1 MQIPLRQGR
10 WIADSDTATSMPVV
24 VVNQALADRFFPS
37 GAAVG
42 SRIRLGP
49 NPKAPW
55 RTIVGIIGN
64 VRHDGPERDAGP
76 EAFNALAQ
84 DPIEGFLV
92 VRADLDRGA
101 LVSAVRATAASIDP
115 SVVISRVRWLDAL
128 MDEHLAPRRL
138 SMLLVEGFAAVAL
151 GLALLGIYGVVSY
164 TVAQR
169 VPEIGVRIALGA
181 APPAIHRMVL
191 GDGLRLAIPGLVV
204 GIAIALAVARLAR
217 SVLFDV
223 SPADPAVFTAVV
235 ALMLVVATLA
245 CYLPA
250 RRAAHV
256 DPVQAIRAE

>member
-1 MQIPLRQGR
+1 
-10 WIADSDTATSMPVV
+10 
-24 VVNQALADRFFPS
+24 
-37 GAAVG
+37 
-42 SRIRLGP
+42 
-49 NPKAPW
+49 
-55 RTIVGIIGN
+55 
-64 VRHDGPERDAGP
+64 
-76 EAFNALAQ
+76 
-84 DPIEGFLV
+84 
-92 VRADLDRGA
+92 
-101 LVSAVRATAASIDP
+101 
-115 SVVISRVRWLDAL
+115 
-128 MDEHLAPRRL
+128 
-138 SMLLVEGFAAVAL
+138 MLLVEGFAAVAL